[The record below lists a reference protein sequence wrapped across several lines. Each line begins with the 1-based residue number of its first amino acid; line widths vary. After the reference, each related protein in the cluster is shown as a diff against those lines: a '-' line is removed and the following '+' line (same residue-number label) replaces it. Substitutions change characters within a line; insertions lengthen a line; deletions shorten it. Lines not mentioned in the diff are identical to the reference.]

1 MKGTTVMK
9 KQWLACFLL
18 LSSFAF
24 AQSVPDTSAPGYR
37 SYSSF
42 GFSASSVSGLGL
54 SYRKHF
60 PGPGLIQITGGLISG
75 GGTTATSLGLAYQ
88 YQLSKKDSFRYYI
101 ATGGGFYTS
110 SGHSTTTVLG
120 LGIGLEV
127 PGIGSTIFE
136 SVTAG
141 GELYYP
147 AFYLGPDPSISF
159 GGSIYIY
166 YNF

>member
-1 MKGTTVMK
+1 MVC
-9 KQWLACFLL
+9 LFL
-18 LSSFAF
+18 LSSVSV
-24 AQSVPDTSAPGYR
+24 AQAVSDTTAPGYR
-37 SYSSF
+37 SYTSI

-54 SYRKHF
+54 SYRRHF
-60 PGPGLIQITGGLISG
+60 DGPSLIQISGGIITS
-75 GGTTATSLGLAYQ
+75 GGTTNSAIGFAYQ
-88 YQLSKKDSFRYYI
+88 YQLSKKDSFRYYV
-101 ATGGGFYTS
+101 ATGLGFYS
-110 SGHSTTTVLG
+110 SKTTGTVLG

-147 AFYLGPDPSISF
+147 AFYLGSGSTISF
-159 GGSIYIY
+159 GGTLYIY